1 MNSTDRT
8 TKYQQ
13 ALAGIGNDT
22 EVALARI
29 CVGLRDALAY
39 RNPQDLWAGAILVEI
54 TPEQLQG
61 LADASD
67 WPGLTAM
74 AGLAD
79 DAPDST
85 VIRVNRRQWHQT
97 RLPGS

>member
-1 MNSTDRT
+1 MSSTDHA

-22 EVALARI
+22 EVAIARI
-29 CVGLRDALAY
+29 CINLRDALFY
-39 RNPQDLWAGAILVEI
+39 QNPQDLWAGAILVEI

-67 WPGLTAM
+67 WPGLNAM
-74 AGLAD
+74 ADLAGD
-79 DAPDST
+79 PPDSMA
-85 VIRVNRRQWHQT
+85 IRVNRQQWSQARSSST
-97 RLPGS
+97 